1 MAWKIILLGLEAMG
15 DRNYA
20 DKLEIVVSHLLSKNP
35 STVFQR
41 YLELYKGTAYVSEPK
56 GIYFRISQ
64 DGTYRNLVIAGQ
76 AGIVDIETEESSI
89 DCGLVFTPY
98 STISGVIIRMGFI
111 PSLPHTDHSLL
122 TVVCRVAGTTSL
134 GSYWYAE
141 DESEANRLRN
151 FANTLINEVSLQKR
165 APL

>member
-1 MAWKIILLGLEAMG
+1 MG

-20 DKLEIVVSHLLSKNP
+20 DELENVAGQLLSRSP
-35 STVFQR
+35 SKSFKD
-41 YLELYKGTAYVSEPK
+41 YWELYKETAYVAEPK

-122 TVVCRVAGTTSL
+122 TVVCRFAGTTSL

-141 DESEANRLRN
+141 DESEANRLSN
-151 FANTLINEVSLQKR
+151 FANILINEVSLPR
-165 APL
+165 RTAL